1 MKTSGLV
8 ATVAVLQ
15 SEPANDRLEVNTL
28 RAVTPSTPAD
38 WPPVRSSSSWTA
50 LSSRRTARYR
60 CAGPPSGAPREP
72 VISPPH
78 FETASQPR
86 TTTVTKRLSRS
97 ARSQSSWSPS
107 RPRRSRY
114 SPPPSSASR
123 AAHRLPQSRT
133 ILPPRRAHRRAPRG
147 GSGRHRELARRL
159 AFIAGAMPLPQLPA
173 VSRPLPTNTPGAGPP
188 DAFSTW
194 HRLPAGLLA
203 ARLVPCPTVLAQRP
217 DQDAASAD
225 PPAIGSCQPSF

>member
-1 MKTSGLV
+1 MRGASIRG
-8 ATVAVLQ
+8 
-15 SEPANDRLEVNTL
+15 PA
-28 RAVTPSTPAD
+28 RA
-38 WPPVRSSSSWTA
+38 
-50 LSSRRTARYR
+50 
-60 CAGPPSGAPREP
+60 EP
-72 VISPPH
+72 VSPPH

-147 GSGRHRELARRL
+147 GSGQHRELARRL
-159 AFIAGAMPLPQLPA
+159 AFIAGAMPLPQLPQSA
-173 VSRPLPTNTPGAGPP
+173 VPFPLTPPAPDRPTPSQRGTGCPLAYSPLGWSRVQPCWHNGQIKMPPAPT
-188 DAFSTW
+188 
-194 HRLPAGLLA
+194 
-203 ARLVPCPTVLAQRP
+203 
-217 DQDAASAD
+217 